1 MRLKS
6 LSLQDSAEV
15 RKFSDFL
22 LRVGEGTEPENE
34 NHMIHL
40 DQRFVVPGGS
50 AADLVTAVYGDIRQ
64 YYNDAEYI
72 NRRILMCPKNDT
84 TDFINEYVIN
94 QIPGEGKTL
103 LSADSV
109 PDDQAALY
117 PTEFLNSITPSGL
130 PPHRLYFKIHASVI
144 LLRSLDPTGG
154 LCNGTRLTIRALLN
168 RIIDAEIATGVHKGK
183 RVFIPRIPMT
193 PTDTDFPFVLRRRQF
208 PIRPAFCITINKGQ
222 GQSMENVGIFLP
234 SPEAIFSH
242 GQLYVALSRVQ
253 NPNGL
258 KVMVCGGSTSSS
270 GGVWVRNVVYREV
283 FQNHLE
289 YVLPS
294 TQDTSFMDVSFP
306 CSPLTQQSDMD
317 ESVFTPVKRKFESN
331 DSDQS
336 SKVPKLTESID
347 NDISINL
354 YSQCIPSL
362 PNNNSPD
369 LLFNGLITEPVDMTG
384 DLLLGS
390 INNLTIPMRMRI
402 ASCIGLESE
411 PILINREISN
421 QIFGANLHQYYYSLE
436 NRLANKFQH
445 NIFVIPVIADGNCL
459 FRALSHIIFGTES
472 KYESFKHHL
481 ISKFRSSPFHFL
493 NEMNKL
499 GLTEQQLLDHLTR
512 MSAPNEWGTDLEL
525 RMLGALAGID
535 VVSINTMDSDCDRW
549 RLDPIYNHA
558 LTPPVECDP
567 LYQGQKLGI
576 LYHQIFHHVGAE
588 HFDPFYLV
596 AQ

>member
-6 LSLQDSAEV
+6 LSSQDSAEI
-15 RKFSDFL
+15 RNFSDFL

-84 TDFINEYVIN
+84 TDFINEYVID

-117 PTEFLNSITPSGL
+117 AAEFLNSITPSGL
-130 PPHRLYFKIHASVI
+130 PPHRLYLKIHASVI

-183 RVFIPRIPMT
+183 RVFIPRIPIT

-270 GGVWVRNVVYREV
+270 GGVWVRYVVYREV

-294 TQDTSFMDVSFP
+294 TQDTSFMDFLFLALRLLSNLIWMNP
-306 CSPLTQQSDMD
+306 CLVLLRESLSQMILTN
-317 ESVFTPVKRKFESN
+317 PVR
-331 DSDQS
+331 
-336 SKVPKLTESID
+336 
-347 NDISINL
+347 
-354 YSQCIPSL
+354 
-362 PNNNSPD
+362 
-369 LLFNGLITEPVDMTG
+369 
-384 DLLLGS
+384 
-390 INNLTIPMRMRI
+390 
-402 ASCIGLESE
+402 
-411 PILINREISN
+411 
-421 QIFGANLHQYYYSLE
+421 
-436 NRLANKFQH
+436 
-445 NIFVIPVIADGNCL
+445 
-459 FRALSHIIFGTES
+459 
-472 KYESFKHHL
+472 
-481 ISKFRSSPFHFL
+481 FL
-493 NEMNKL
+493 N
-499 GLTEQQLLDHLTR
+499 
-512 MSAPNEWGTDLEL
+512 
-525 RMLGALAGID
+525 
-535 VVSINTMDSDCDRW
+535 
-549 RLDPIYNHA
+549 
-558 LTPPVECDP
+558 
-567 LYQGQKLGI
+567 
-576 LYHQIFHHVGAE
+576 
-588 HFDPFYLV
+588 
-596 AQ
+596 